1 MNNRGKQAIGQSA
14 HPGEEDFYR
23 KGIVGDWKNHFDP
36 EMLNDIGRIEQ
47 RGLSAGMDVVKNK
60 GSAKGNPAKDPAAE
74 LIISWLNLSV
84 KT

>member
-36 EMLNDIGRIEQ
+36 EMLDDIGRIEQ
-47 RGLSAGMDVVKNK
+47 RGLGLLEWM
-60 GSAKGNPAKDPAAE
+60 
-74 LIISWLNLSV
+74 WLKIRALPREILPKILRLS
-84 KT
+84 